1 MKKVYNPYD
10 KNSIANRWIKFIT
23 DREIPG
29 TNPHR
34 EFLTILENWNAD
46 FSNYSL
52 LDIGCGSGIYSNHRA
67 IKRFKN
73 YTGID
78 SSETL
83 ISYAQENYE
92 NDKVEFFRSSVYDL
106 PFEDESFDFLISINV
121 WMHLKNIRLAAKECN
136 RVLKKNSFFAIMTV
150 DPDQLETWLNWRG
163 EIIEKREDFF
173 YGKWKLKNDF
183 GEVDYGKH
191 YYLNLNLKELIESF
205 EVHNLKI
212 LHTNN
217 HTDCRIVI
225 VGQKIGDKND

>member
-10 KNSIANRWIKFIT
+10 KNSIANQWIDYIDKINK
-23 DREIPG
+23 E
-29 TNPHR
+29 TNPTL
-34 EFLTILENWNAD
+34 EFLSIMSNWNGD
-46 FSNYSL
+46 FSDCSV
-52 LDIGCGSGIYSNHRA
+52 LDIGSGPGTYVNHKA

-92 NDKVEFFRSSVYDL
+92 DEGIMFFNSSVYDL
-106 PFEDESFDFLISINV
+106 PFEDESFDFLISANV
-121 WMHLKNIRLAAKECN
+121 WMYLKDIELAAKECS
-136 RVLKKNSFFAIMTV
+136 RVLKENSFFVIMTI

-163 EIIEKREDFF
+163 EVIEKGEDFF

-183 GEVDYGKH
+183 GEVDYGEH

-205 EVHNLKI
+205 EVHNLKVQQV
-212 LHTNN
+212 NN

-225 VGQKIGDKND
+225 VGQKMGE

>member
-1 MKKVYNPYD
+1 V
-10 KNSIANRWIKFIT
+10 
-23 DREIPG
+23 
-29 TNPHR
+29 
-34 EFLTILENWNAD
+34 
-46 FSNYSL
+46 
-52 LDIGCGSGIYSNHRA
+52 LDIGSGPGTYVNHKA

-92 NDKVEFFRSSVYDL
+92 DEGIMFFNSSVYDL
-106 PFEDESFDFLISINV
+106 PFEDESFDFLISANV
-121 WMHLKNIRLAAKECN
+121 WMYLKDIELAAKECS
-136 RVLKKNSFFAIMTV
+136 RVLKENSFFVIMTI

-163 EIIEKREDFF
+163 EVIEKGEDFF

-183 GEVDYGKH
+183 GEVDYGEH

-205 EVHNLKI
+205 EVHNLKVQQV
-212 LHTNN
+212 NN

-225 VGQKIGDKND
+225 VGQKMGE

>member
-1 MKKVYNPYD
+1 MIYNPFI
-10 KNSIANRWIKFIT
+10 KESVAKEWINSLL
-23 DREIPG
+23 DRDDVG
-29 TNPHR
+29 TSTHR
-34 EFLTILENWNAD
+34 EFIEILENINED
-46 FSNYSL
+46 FSEHSVI
-52 LDIGCGSGIYSNHRA
+52 DIGCGNGFFSTFNV
-67 IKRFKN
+67 IKRFKK

-78 SSETL
+78 PSETL
-83 ISYAQENYE
+83 ILNAKENYSM
-92 NDKVEFFRSSVYDL
+92 DKVEFFTSSVYDL